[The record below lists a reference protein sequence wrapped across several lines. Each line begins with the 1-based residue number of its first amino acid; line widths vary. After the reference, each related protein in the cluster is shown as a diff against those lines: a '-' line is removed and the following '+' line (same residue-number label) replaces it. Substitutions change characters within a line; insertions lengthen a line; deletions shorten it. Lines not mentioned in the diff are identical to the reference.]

1 MADSKGKKL
10 TLYVDVISPFGYM
23 AYWLT
28 RVCHFHFY
36 YMCLLFVRRNERR
49 ETRRRRRTPLPLSKP
64 HSHPYTLS
72 LTNHNMSLTLFLP
85 ALPSIHLHPNNLHPH
100 PPRRPHVPNQ
110 KLSTLNNHQQTRMDR
125 NRTSPDLQIFANS
138 HDADFSGK
146 IPCAYDECAALVVF
160 FVLTTRR
167 TK

>member
-28 RVCHFHFY
+28 RVCHSHFY
-36 YMCLLFVRRNERR
+36 CMCLLFIRRNERGH
-49 ETRRRRRTPLPLSKP
+49 EEEEEEHPSPSPIPISIPIPLPTYFTNLSISTK
-64 HSHPYTLS
+64 
-72 LTNHNMSLTLFLP
+72 LTIHQSFFFKKNP

-110 KLSTLNNHQQTRMDR
+110 KLSSFNNHQQTRMDR

-146 IPCAYDECAALVVF
+146 IPCAYD
-160 FVLTTRR
+160 
-167 TK
+167 